1 MTLKWWNDNKMWL
14 APFAAL
20 IMWTVSMFCFIFGL
34 SFKNPTGVVIGKL
47 DAAMWVAI
55 FLSVANTIIQLIGNG
70 KKVEE
75 MDFVFKVGWYSS
87 YALGISSNVNFLLGI
102 LGMNNPFLE
111 WVVSISL
118 GAMVEIMPEKLVIMW
133 LKSLNS
139 KPNDQPQKYIPQ
151 HKPNNPMPNFRP
163 ANNQPKP
170 RQNQPF
176 PPKTTPM
183 PTYHPIVMQGRPEM
197 EDTDKDF

>member
-111 WVVSISL
+111 WIVSISL
-118 GAMVEIMPEKLVIMW
+118 GAMVEIMPEKLVVMW

-139 KPNDQPQKYIPQ
+139 KPNNQTQKYIPQ
-151 HKPNNPMPNFRP
+151 HKPNNPNPMPN
-163 ANNQPKP
+163 
-170 RQNQPF
+170 
-176 PPKTTPM
+176 
-183 PTYHPIVMQGRPEM
+183 IS
-197 EDTDKDF
+197 